1 MLLNSVNLYILIP
14 MFLEGR
20 QKLMQFHPSPRKFSF
35 IFLLF
40 FIKIDS
46 SSSTSSLHVA
56 GCVFSGAI
64 ELLLSGCYVEFGAA
78 ECCSVVV
85 LKIKNKYNA
94 ICSDYPSFA
103 SPRVCMQIFLIQHIA
118 PAQLSAHW
126 NRISIQQHKLTHE
139 SHEFD
144 GSFCR

>member
-14 MFLEGR
+14 MFLEGGG
-20 QKLMQFHPSPRKFSF
+20 KSWCNFILLPRKFSF

-46 SSSTSSLHVA
+46 SSSTSSLL
-56 GCVFSGAI
+56 CVLGRDRAAALWLYVDSGAA
-64 ELLLSGCYVEFGAA
+64 G
-78 ECCSVVV
+78 CCSVVV

-103 SPRVCMQIFLIQHIA
+103 SPRICMQISLIQHIA
-118 PAQLSAHW
+118 PAQLSTHW
-126 NRISIQQHKLTHE
+126 NGISTQQHKPTHE